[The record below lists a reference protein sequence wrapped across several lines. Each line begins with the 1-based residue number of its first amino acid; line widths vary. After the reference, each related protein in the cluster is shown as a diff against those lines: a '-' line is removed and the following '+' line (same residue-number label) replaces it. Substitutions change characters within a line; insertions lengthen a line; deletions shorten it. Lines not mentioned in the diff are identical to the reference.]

1 MSWTSPQN
9 HYALLVRYRCLQGAA
24 VRDAESVLPLELALR
39 CNAPVA
45 VVQAVLEAYPQV
57 ASAIHPISGR
67 AYPLLRD

>member
-1 MSWTSPQN
+1 M
-9 HYALLVRYRCLQGAA
+9 
-24 VRDAESVLPLELALR
+24 RDAESVLPLELALR

-57 ASAIHPISGR
+57 TSAIHPISGR